1 MQHVEAGPEP
11 LHVHERREP
20 DRAVAVQLDGAPA
33 GGSDE
38 VRRELAHGVRRQQPA
53 RILQVEPVQLRAVGE
68 GGGTLGVV
76 RVRVHLADRV
86 RQPDHDLLDS
96 LLPRD
101 GRDPPQPG
109 RVVRRVHDLDPPDAV
124 ADDAAEHEPDDLFV
138 RREST

>member
-11 LHVHERREP
+11 LHVDEGSEP

-33 GGSDE
+33 GSSDE
-38 VRRELAHGVRRQQPA
+38 VGCELTHGVRRQQPA
-53 RILQVEPVQLRAVGE
+53 GVLEVEPVQLRAVGE
-68 GGGTLGVV
+68 GGGALGVV

-86 RQPDHDLLDS
+86 RQPEHDLLDV

-101 GRDPPQPG
+101 GGDPPQPR

-124 ADDAAEHEPDDLFV
+124 ADDAPEHEPHHVLA
-138 RREST
+138 RRGPT